1 MTAKILGVI
10 LVITGCGGL
19 GFLIAAAHKK
29 EIKTLKQLI
38 SALDYMECELQY
50 RMLPLPELCRQ
61 VSNMQTGHLRT
72 VFLQLAQEM
81 DNQVSPN
88 VEKCMYAALEKFRDI
103 PCHTR
108 KILEQLGS
116 SLGCFDISGQ
126 LKGLDAIRNESKQ
139 VLKLCSENQD
149 VRLRSY
155 KTLGICAG
163 AAVAILLV

>member
-1 MTAKILGVI
+1 MTVKIIGVI
-10 LVITGCGGL
+10 LVIAGCGGV

-61 VSNMQTGHLRT
+61 TAYMQAGQLRP
-72 VFLQLAQEM
+72 VFLQLALEM
-81 DNQVSPN
+81 DSQVSPN
-88 VEKCMYAALEKFRDI
+88 VEKCMTAALEKSCNI
-103 PCHTR
+103 PGHTR
-108 KILEQLGS
+108 RILEQLGS
-116 SLGCFDISGQ
+116 SLGCFDITGQ
-126 LKGLDAIRNESKQ
+126 LKGLDAIRNESRQ
-139 VLKLCSENQD
+139 ILKSCCENKD

-155 KTLGICAG
+155 QTLGLCAG